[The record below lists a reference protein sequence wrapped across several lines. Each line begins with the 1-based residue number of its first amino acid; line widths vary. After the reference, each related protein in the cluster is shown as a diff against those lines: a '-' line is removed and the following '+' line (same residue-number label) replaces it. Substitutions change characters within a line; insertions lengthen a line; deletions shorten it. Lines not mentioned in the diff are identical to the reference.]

1 MGLKRIINYQTR
13 IFLVIAVFTWVITF
27 AFFAVQYTREYEYKV
42 DLLNTRLQEINS
54 RIIGDIAD
62 GKTVDENYVRKLS
75 SGDSLR
81 VSIIDVKGRVLLDS
95 NGSNIQADH
104 SGRKE
109 VKEAIATGNG
119 FTIRRQ
125 SETNDYDYFYSAT
138 RADSVIVRSALPYN
152 NDLMNKLDINSIYGY
167 IIVVVTCVLTLF
179 AFFASRRIG
188 QNVKNLRDFSNCAEK
203 GDISSFSTAEFPKDE
218 LGEISGHI
226 INLYKNLKRTAE
238 ERDRSMR
245 EAIFEESE
253 KNRIKQQLTNNI
265 NHELKTP
272 VHAIQACLETLVNNG
287 DKLPDALKKDLV
299 EKSYQNVKRLTS
311 LLLDVSVLTRM
322 NEAPEKINLD
332 LVNVS
337 ELINDVANDML
348 SLYPA
353 DKFMSIHLNIPA
365 DIVVHGNLALLE
377 SIFKNLIV
385 NAEMHSGGTEINLS
399 CTKGDDGYVHFAF
412 YDNGKGVPNQHLYK
426 IFERFY
432 RVDEGRSRANGGTGL
447 GLSIVRNAVAFH
459 KGNISVKNRPEGG
472 LQFDFTI
479 RI

>member
-1 MGLKRIINYQTR
+1 MINYQTR

-42 DLLNTRLQEINS
+42 DLLNARLQEINS
-54 RIIGDIAD
+54 RIISDIAE
-62 GKTVDENYVRKLS
+62 GKSVDDNYVRKLS
-75 SGDSLR
+75 AGDSLR
-81 VSIIDVKGRVLLDS
+81 VSIIDVNGRVLFDS
-95 NGSNIQADH
+95 NGKNVRANH
-104 SGRKE
+104 SDRKE
-109 VKEAIATGNG
+109 VKEALANGNG

-152 NDLMNKLDINSIYGY
+152 NDLISKLDINSIYGY

-188 QNVKNLRDFSNCAEK
+188 LNVKNLRDFANCAEK

-287 DKLPDALKKDLV
+287 DKLPDALRKDLI

-322 NEAPEKINLD
+322 NEAPEKIMLD

-337 ELINDVANDML
+337 ELVNDVAKDML

-353 DKFMSIHLNIPA
+353 EKFMSIHLNIP
-365 DIVVHGNLALLE
+365 DDNIIVHGNLALLE

-399 CTKGDDGYVHFAF
+399 CIKGDDGYVHFVF
-412 YDNGKGVPNQHLYK
+412 YDNGKGVPKEHLYK

-472 LQFDFTI
+472 LQFNFTI